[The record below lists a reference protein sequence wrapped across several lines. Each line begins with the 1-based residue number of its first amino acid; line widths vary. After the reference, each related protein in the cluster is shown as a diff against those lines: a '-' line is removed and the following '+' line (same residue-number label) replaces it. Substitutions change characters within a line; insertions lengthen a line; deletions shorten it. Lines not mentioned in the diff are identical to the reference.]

1 MNVYKNDL
9 DETVRFRIEP
19 HIGTEGIYLELKEN
33 GNRATTV
40 FPPKDAPALALA
52 ILEAAGYREERKRG
66 WDVLNSADENIAQ
79 AMRYLSK
86 GIEIQKRTTADA
98 KEQAEL
104 EAEALELCDSAR
116 LANGRFKI
124 GNFGLMKD
132 AEKTTW
138 LAVARRAREMRAEK

>member
-1 MNVYKNDL
+1 MSSNTFENDPS
-9 DETVRFRIEP
+9 VRGVKSFLEITKTPAGIRITIQESP
-19 HIGTEGIYLELKEN
+19 DVTHGWF
-33 GNRATTV
+33 A
-40 FPPKDAPALALA
+40 PDQAPAIALA
-52 ILEAAGYREERKRG
+52 ILEAAGYDDK
-66 WDVLNSADENIAQ
+66 ADDMSQ
-79 AMRYLSK
+79 
-86 GIEIQKRTTADA
+86 ADA
-98 KEQAEL
+98 HAFDAMHKLQQSVDEQERATAEAKAKAEL